1 MRIRPASLADYPH
14 YAALY
19 PELGAPDPT
28 PDEARWS
35 TEIAEH
41 TLLLEEGGAV
51 AGYGYSV
58 VMGSMLYVRQLVTAR
73 SARRRGFGRALME
86 AMQSRGRALG
96 ATRFCLYVVP
106 DNTAALALYRS
117 VGLEILRS
125 SIALRLSFD
134 AAEALPARASLR
146 TEQVA
151 SSGSSDAAIEAA
163 LCLLSGQLAMLR
175 AQGRTLF
182 VAFDADEPV
191 GFAPFDPAFPGAFP
205 FRARDLSTVRALYAA
220 MRRGAR
226 PELHGEA
233 WRKVGAQ
240 VVIEGDEAL
249 AHALRARGAEL
260 ALHTVLMEGELGAG
274 GQDIGRPS

>member
-14 YAALY
+14 FAALY

-35 TEIAEH
+35 AEMAEH
-41 TLLLEEGGAV
+41 TLLVEQGASV
-51 AGYGYSV
+51 VGYGYSV
-58 VMGSMLYVRQLVTAR
+58 VVGSMLYVRQLVTAK

-86 AMQSRGRALG
+86 AMKAGGRTRG

-117 VGLEILRS
+117 LGLEIVRP

-134 AAEALPARASLR
+134 AAETLPARASIR

-151 SSGSSDAAIEAA
+151 SSGSSDAGIEAA
-163 LCLLSGQLAMLR
+163 LGLLSGQLAMLR
-175 AQGRTLF
+175 AQGRAIF
-182 VAFDADEPV
+182 VAYDGDAPV
-191 GFAPFDPAFPGAFP
+191 GLAPFDPAFPGAFP
-205 FRARDLSTVRALYAA
+205 FRARDASTVRALCAE
-220 MRRGAR
+220 MRAVAR
-226 PELHGEA
+226 PELHAEG
-233 WRKVGAQ
+233 WRKLGVQ
-240 VVIEGDEAL
+240 IVIEADEAL
-249 AHALRARGAEL
+249 VGVLVAAGAEVS
-260 ALHTVLMEGELGAG
+260 LHTVLMEGELG